1 MNEEKYRKSVVELEA
16 AGLGEPQGR
25 LHHVAALQVDGSVI
39 VTDIWE
45 SPEQLGVFA
54 KTLLP
59 ILEKIGV
66 QLVEPVVSPV
76 LNIIK

>member
-1 MNEEKYRKSVVELEA
+1 M
-16 AGLGEPQGR
+16 
-25 LHHVAALQVDGSVI
+25 AALQEDGSVI

-45 SPEQLGVFA
+45 SPELLDEFA
-54 KTLLP
+54 KTLVP

-66 QLVEPVVSPV
+66 QLVEPAVSPV